1 MGKLLRLK
9 QRPVRFAFIRWV
21 DPIENR
27 CKAIIQ
33 RASGEVEAETEVG
46 PLHLVVHA
54 LDQHFGG
61 LPRVEDPENARDRR
75 RFNTA
80 GRGRG
85 AA

>member
-9 QRPVRFAFIRWV
+9 QRPVRFAFVRWV
-21 DPIENR
+21 DPVESR
-27 CKAIIQ
+27 YKAIIQ

-46 PLHLVVHA
+46 PLYLVVHA

-75 RFNTA
+75 RFNAA
-80 GRGRG
+80 GRRG
-85 AA
+85 GAS